1 MCNVCACIS
10 VSCECV
16 FFFFTFFFLLAC
28 WPFYEGAHLPT
39 AAAAAAA
46 KDEEKVKA
54 GNHSQKLWSLTRFWA
69 CP

>member
-1 MCNVCACIS
+1 VNVFS
-10 VSCECV
+10 FSLH
-16 FFFFTFFFLLAC
+16 FFC

-39 AAAAAAA
+39 AAAAAA